1 VLIEAVAA
9 GKPVV
14 ATAFPHA
21 MELLRSGAGITVPH
35 GDPKAL
41 AHAIKRVICEPDLAE
56 SMVRR
61 AAAAAVESSWPRVA
75 SRYQELGARLADTA
89 LVA

>member
-1 VLIEAVAA
+1 
-9 GKPVV
+9 
-14 ATAFPHA
+14 
-21 MELLRSGAGITVPH
+21 
-35 GDPKAL
+35 
-41 AHAIKRVICEPDLAE
+41 
-56 SMVRR
+56 MVRR